1 VPAPR
6 AHQESKIMS
15 IGSIGKV
22 GGLQPNAVTGSQHS
36 PRGAFQQLAQ
46 LLEGGKLSA
55 AQTAVATVKN
65 LLQQAS
71 PAASPAATTRAP
83 NAATNAATN
92 AAAANGSST
101 LGTDLQSLSQALKS
115 GDVTSARSAFAKFA
129 ADARA
134 AGAFAHHRHGGDR
147 MITTD
152 STAAPTGAEAS
163 IASNTNAATGW
174 LTAAASPANAANTT
188 DGTRYRTL
196 NVRA

>member
-71 PAASPAATTRAP
+71 PAASPAATTLAP
-83 NAATNAATN
+83 TAAAN